1 MSIIEYTK
9 PLPSS
14 LSAPIWVRNPVLSQ
28 LLGLSPLL
36 AISTT
41 ATKGVV
47 FGLISA
53 ILCIAAVT
61 INSFFHTRIKST
73 WRFVWYLFLTASLTT
88 AIDLILHLTRLPL
101 HGELG
106 YYLPLLACNFTILV
120 HLEIRYQDRSAVTP
134 CLSFKSSLSYSVG
147 IMLAL
152 SLFSCMRELLI
163 FGTVFR
169 DWSLLKAAANSNIEN
184 VVYSSSEQ
192 LIPFAS
198 LPPGAFI
205 LLGLILASKK
215 VIDKHFNLEDKETQ
229 REINKVERARVTGKL

>member
-1 MSIIEYTK
+1 
-9 PLPSS
+9 
-14 LSAPIWVRNPVLSQ
+14 
-28 LLGLSPLL
+28 
-36 AISTT
+36 
-41 ATKGVV
+41 
-47 FGLISA
+47 
-53 ILCIAAVT
+53 
-61 INSFFHTRIKST
+61 
-73 WRFVWYLFLTASLTT
+73 
-88 AIDLILHLTRLPL
+88 
-101 HGELG
+101 
-106 YYLPLLACNFTILV
+106 
-120 HLEIRYQDRSAVTP
+120 
-134 CLSFKSSLSYSVG
+134 
-147 IMLAL
+147 
-152 SLFSCMRELLI
+152 MRELLI